1 MMRSEHLVNK
11 SVLVFGLL
19 AACVWWRP
27 LFTDTAI
34 FGDLLY
40 KLFFP
45 NQEFLRRTVLSGSFP
60 LWNPHIYTGVP
71 FAANMQSAVFYPFS
85 YLILP
90 LDYPRALAWSLWAH
104 TALAGIF
111 MFAFARSAGLSKRAA
126 LTAGIVF
133 SLNGNFLLRFA
144 APSHFFSY
152 VWLPL
157 ILLAGVKKELRL
169 WQSWLIMSVALSLQL
184 FAGHPQYLL
193 YSAAACAVCAAIGP
207 DRKRWVFV
215 LAGGGA
221 AFLALAAV
229 QLVLTVQFLGQTV
242 RAAGFGYEWS
252 MSYSLVPRELL
263 IMLCLPQ
270 WNAFFTPHSGDPHIV
285 GLYFGPIA
293 ALAAVWGLRARRS
306 LWAPFAALTVLGF
319 ALALGKYLPV
329 YPWLY
334 AHVGFFRM
342 IRFPSQ
348 AIYLSCLG
356 LSVLAGLGV
365 DRLSESRARWVT
377 ALIALDLLFFIWRGT
392 ETIEPRVY
400 AAVPATAAAL
410 GSPQTRVMLTPRPS
424 RGGCAFGANRTDAWL
439 RFKDVMFP
447 NFPMAYGIDAADGQE
462 ELRYARYEKVLDRI
476 DRNPLSP
483 WIDAVGVT
491 HMLTRWDLPSKFKLV
506 STGTPNVYLNAAALP
521 RVYVVHEATYVPDGE
536 VLDYVERSGAAA
548 LLRRVIVSE
557 PGIAE
562 AATKCLSRDKARI
575 VEYSPQRVRVEADAS
590 CSGWL
595 VLADAYDPDWRA
607 RLNGA
612 QSEVHRVNFVQRA
625 VRIPAG
631 RSSIE
636 FDYRPR
642 FLLAAAW
649 VSALAWFLALG
660 LFARWVF
667 TIARRS

>member
-1 MMRSEHLVNK
+1 M
-11 SVLVFGLL
+11 
-19 AACVWWRP
+19 
-27 LFTDTAI
+27 
-34 FGDLLY
+34 
-40 KLFFP
+40 
-45 NQEFLRRTVLSGSFP
+45 
-60 LWNPHIYTGVP
+60 WNPHIYTGVP

-111 MFAFARSAGLSKRAA
+111 MFAFARSSDLSKRAA

-133 SLNGNFLLRFA
+133 ALNGNFLMRFA

-157 ILLAGVKKELRL
+157 ILFACANKELRL

-184 FAGHPQYLL
+184 FAGHPQYVL
-193 YSAAACAVCAAIGP
+193 YSAAACAVLAAISP
-207 DRKRWVFV
+207 DRKRWIIV

-221 AFLALAAV
+221 SFLALAAV
-229 QLVLTVQFLGQTV
+229 QLLLTVPFLGQTV

-263 IMLCLPQ
+263 VMLALPQ
-270 WNAFFTPHSGDPHIV
+270 WNAFFTPRSGDPHIV
-285 GLYFGPIA
+285 GLYFGPFV
-293 ALAAVWGLRARRS
+293 ALAAVWGLRTRRS
-306 LWAPFAALTVLGF
+306 SWLPFAALTLLGF
-319 ALALGKYLPV
+319 SLALGKFLPI

-348 AIYLSCLG
+348 AIYLSCVG
-356 LSVLAGLGV
+356 LSILAGLGV
-365 DRLSESRARWVT
+365 DRLTESRARWVPM
-377 ALIALDLLFFIWRGT
+377 LIALDLLIFAWRGT

-400 AAVPATAAAL
+400 ASVPATTAAL
-410 GSPQTRVMLTPRPS
+410 TAPQTRVMLTPRT
-424 RGGCAFGANRTDAWL
+424 RNNLGMTGANRTEAWL

-476 DRNPLSP
+476 DANPLSP

-491 HMLTRWDLPSKFKLV
+491 HILTRWDMPSKFTLL

-521 RVYVVHEATYVPDGE
+521 RAYLVAASTHVPDGE
-536 VLDYVERSGAAA
+536 VLDYVERAGAAA
-548 LLRRVIVSE
+548 LLKRVVVAE
-557 PGIAE
+557 PVAE
-562 AATKCLSRDKARI
+562 TAVKCPTPGAARI
-575 VEYSPQRVRVEADAS
+575 VEYSPQRVRIEADAR
-590 CSGWL
+590 CPGWL
-595 VLADAYDPDWRA
+595 VLADAYDPDWRV
-607 RLNGA
+607 RLNG
-612 QSEVHRVNFVQRA
+612 SPVKIHRGNFIQRA

-631 RSSIE
+631 RSAIE
-636 FDYRPR
+636 FDYRPT
-642 FLLAAAW
+642 FLLAATVVSTLAW
-649 VSALAWFLALG
+649 VLALC
-660 LFARWVF
+660 LFARWGI

>member
-1 MMRSEHLVNK
+1 MRSVIL
-11 SVLVFGLL
+11 FCLL
-19 AACVWWRP
+19 ATCVWWRP
-27 LFTDTAI
+27 VFTDAAV

-45 NQEFLRRTVLSGSFP
+45 NEEFLRRTLLAGSFP

-85 YLILP
+85 YLILL
-90 LDYPRALAWSLWAH
+90 LDFPRALAFSLWAH

-126 LTAGIVF
+126 TTAAIVF

-169 WQSWLIMSVALSLQL
+169 WQSWLILSTALSLQL

-193 YSAAACAVCAAIGP
+193 YSAAACAVCAAFGP
-207 DRKRWVFV
+207 DRKRWALV

-221 AFLALAAV
+221 GFLALAAV
-229 QLVLTVQFLGQTV
+229 QLVLTVPFLSQTV

-252 MSYSLVPRELL
+252 MSYSLTPRELL
-263 IMLCLPQ
+263 IMLAAPQ
-270 WNAFFTPHSGDPHIV
+270 WNAFFTPQSGDPHIV
-285 GLYFGPIA
+285 GLYFGPVAAAA
-293 ALAAVWGLRARRS
+293 ALWGLRGSRYRS
-306 LWAPFAALTVLGF
+306 APFAVLTLLGF
-319 ALALGKYLPV
+319 ALSLGKYLPV

-334 AHVGFFRM
+334 AHLGFFRM

-356 LSVLAGLGV
+356 VSFLAGLGV
-365 DRLSESRARWVT
+365 DRLPDGRGRWVA
-377 ALIALDLLFFIWRGT
+377 ALIALDLLFFIWRGA

-410 GSPQTRVMLTPRPS
+410 SAPHTRIMLTPRT
-424 RGGCAFGANRTDAWL
+424 RNNLGMDGANRVDAWL
-439 RFKDVMFP
+439 RFKDVLFP

-462 ELRYARYEKVLDRI
+462 ELRYARYEQVLDRL

-483 WIDAVGVT
+483 WIDAVGVNY
-491 HMLTRWDLPSKFKLV
+491 MLTRGDLPNKFKRI
-506 STGTPNVYLNAAALP
+506 STGTPNIFRNDAALP
-521 RVYVVHEATYVPDGE
+521 RVYVVHEAAFVPDGE
-536 VLDYVERSGAAA
+536 VLDYVDRIGAAA
-548 LLRRVIVSE
+548 LRRRALVSD
-557 PGIAE
+557 PRDAQ
-562 AATKCLSRDKARI
+562 AATKCPGPDEARI
-575 VEYSPQRVRVEADAS
+575 VQYYPQRVLVEANAA
-590 CSGWL
+590 CPGWL
-595 VLADAYDPDWRA
+595 VLADAYAPDWRA
-607 RLNGA
+607 SVDGA
-612 QSEVHRVNFVQRA
+612 QAEVHRVNFVQRG

-631 RSSIE
+631 RSMLE

-642 FLLAAAW
+642 FLFAAAW
-649 VSALAWFLALG
+649 VSALAWMLALC
-660 LFARWVF
+660 LFALWAWSV
-667 TIARRS
+667 RRKK